1 MNRPGHLANTEAPLG
16 SPPEQAG
23 FDVALAAENVR
34 RAGGDRARFAAGLA
48 AALRERPAPDR
59 AELLGFAA
67 LAAWRAGAL
76 AYRDDALARLDALV
90 AGDAGL
96 AAARAL
102 GLESRESAAAFAAAQ
117 RTDRFWWPLRRAS
130 RGYVCAVGGFAGLGG
145 TWIVPPEVGV
155 PLSEPGA
162 FAIRAGD
169 EWWRLDADVWGH
181 RLVKMD
187 HVDGDPI
194 GQDPPASDPA
204 ASIVCTPSSYLAWVH
219 VWDAA

>member
-1 MNRPGHLANTEAPLG
+1 MNRPGHLANAEAPLG
-16 SPPEQAG
+16 GPPQLAG

-34 RAGGDRARFAAGLA
+34 RAGGDPALFGAGLA
-48 AALRERPAPDR
+48 AALEERPAPDR
-59 AELLGFAA
+59 DELLSYAA
-67 LAAWRAGAL
+67 VAAWRAGAL
-76 AYRDDALARLDALV
+76 AYRDDALTRLDALV
-90 AGDAGL
+90 AGGAGL
-96 AAARAL
+96 AAGRTL
-102 GLESRESAAAFAAAQ
+102 GLDGVESVTAFAAAQ
-117 RTDRFWWPLRRAS
+117 RTDRFWWPRRRAA

-145 TWIVPPEVGV
+145 AWIMPPELGV

-181 RLVKMD
+181 RLVRMD
-187 HVDGDPI
+187 DTDGDPI
-194 GQDPPASDPA
+194 AQAPPASDSA